1 MRTILTAAGIF
12 ACILLAGCMQNPAAA
27 ASVVSSA
34 PVSAVPMASSAVPAP
49 PVPEDEW
56 VDACFYGSFNGES
69 PPEMKI
75 RPLKLP
81 VGWTDAELLN
91 AILCA
96 DRKWEDVCAAT
107 LYAGRKKSEDV
118 CAVEQTEKGLVVT
131 MRQPEYVVDD
141 ISDCHLYVLDEMAQ
155 TLRLHHGPDAQVFFR
170 TEDGGPLTFKLRLMA
185 GLIYEVPVDRPYE
198 LCVDWMA
205 QAVAEYPWSAPQY
218 DPADRSWADTVPQA
232 GLAPDDAFGWEIAR
246 FLQMVLP
253 QAHWE
258 PETLSFDSPDQA
270 GDAFLKR
277 VGFLLTETLP
287 KFRSDRDADMAN
299 PEELRQSVQLWPA
312 FARADFYFVPKH
324 HLEQAVQYVFGDGV
338 TFEHG
343 DFNDKTWIFIAWPG
357 VYNQFA
363 GGRSGGGIYSSVL
376 GYRDLGETVEVEI
389 ALTVQG
395 WLGDFLFDTSDGE
408 QITVESEYDTETGKY
423 VYDRER
429 VLELIWTQSP
439 RAAVTLTK
447 KPDGGFWLTGY
458 HYIGYV

>member
-34 PVSAVPMASSAVPAP
+34 PVSAVSPAAVVSAPAAPMASSAVPAP

-69 PPEMKI
+69 PPEMEI

-81 VGWTDAELLN
+81 VGWTDAGLLN
-91 AILCA
+91 AVL
-96 DRKWEDVCAAT
+96 R
-107 LYAGRKKSEDV
+107 AGRKSEDV

-131 MRQPEYVVDD
+131 MRQPEHVEYDA
-141 ISDCHLYVLDEMAQ
+141 SCYLYLLDEMAQ

-170 TEDGGPLTFKLRLMA
+170 TEDGGPLVFKQLWVSDT
-185 GLIYEVPVDRPYE
+185 IYEIPVDQPYE

-246 FLQMVLP
+246 FLRMVLP
-253 QAHWE
+253 QGYWE

-277 VGFLLTETLP
+277 VGFRLTERLP
-287 KFRSDRDADMAN
+287 KSDADMVY
-299 PEELRQSVQLWPA
+299 PEELQQSARLWPTY
-312 FARADFYFVPKH
+312 RMLYYIFVPKH
-324 HLEQAVQYVFGDGV
+324 HLGQAVQYVFGDGV

-343 DFNDKTWIFIAWPG
+343 DFGENDKTWSFFPWPG
-357 VYNQFA
+357 VYMPTPA
-363 GGRSGGGIYSSVL
+363 GLGDGYLGGIYSSVL
-376 GYRDLGETVEVEI
+376 GYCDLGETVEVEI
-389 ALTVQG
+389 AQFMAG
-395 WLGDFLFDTSDGE
+395 PEDFLFDTSNGE